1 LAKAEGRRQGAEEVE
16 EVKGAHKGRLF
27 TFDGESYGE
36 VWGVWEVWEV
46 FLTF

>member
-1 LAKAEGRRQGAEEVE
+1 MNYRTKSTGYLRD
-16 EVKGAHKGRLF
+16 KGGGGPHKGRLF